1 MTKVSIQT
9 LGSFGDV
16 MPFVS
21 VAHYLK
27 ELGADVSILS
37 PSDYSGAIEARGIK
51 AEAVE
56 GFTLAAWDEEAEQR
70 GTLKNP
76 FNFFR
81 DWDEMVAP
89 YVDRTVEASLK
100 AAEGAEVILANSICA
115 PAQMVAEYY
124 DIPFI
129 LNAHQP
135 AISATR
141 DYPCAMLWKPGMPS
155 FLNKAGYAMVWG
167 AQRAMEKALSGHR
180 RRLGLRAPHNLGAS
194 RGTPRT
200 DMVRLTTVSPFL
212 IPDAPS
218 DWQPYDMLKP
228 YPSLVPESGAALPP
242 DIEAFLQAGAPPV
255 FIGLG
260 SMDVEAYA
268 ADLRVI
274 LDAIEGR
281 GRRAILSAGLAKKL
295 DGPVGDQHVIVG
307 QVPHDRIFPK
317 CAAILHHGGAGT
329 LDTALR
335 AGVPQIIM
343 PRHLDQ
349 FWHADALWRG
359 GVAPKPLKRGQ
370 VTHADIETAL
380 AFALS
385 EEARAFAKQVADPLL
400 SRNGAKEVAEFTLS
414 RIRSGPQSVR

>member
-16 MPFVS
+16 MPFIS
-21 VAHYLK
+21 VARYLK
-27 ELGADVSILS
+27 GLGAEVSILS
-37 PSDYSGAIEARGIK
+37 PSDYSGAVEAHGIR

-56 GFTLAAWDEEAEQR
+56 DFTLAAWDKEAEHR
-70 GTLKNP
+70 GTLNNP
-76 FNFFR
+76 INFFR

-100 AAEGAEVILANSICA
+100 AAEGADVILANSICA
-115 PAQMVAEYY
+115 PAQMVAEYF

-141 DYPCAMLWKPGMPS
+141 KYPCAMLWKPGIPS

-180 RRLGLRAPHNLGAS
+180 RRLGLNSPHNLGAS
-194 RGTPRT
+194 RGKPRS

-212 IPDAPS
+212 IPEKPT
-218 DWQPYDMLKP
+218 DWQAFDVLKP
-228 YPSLVPESGAALPP
+228 YPSLVPESGSALPV
-242 DIEAFLQAGAPPV
+242 DLEAFLQAGAPPV

-260 SMDVEAYA
+260 SMDVEAHA
-268 ADLRVI
+268 SDLQVI
-274 LDAIEGR
+274 LEAVSER
-281 GRRAILSAGLAKKL
+281 GRRAVLSAGLAEKL
-295 DGPVGDQHVIVG
+295 DGPVGDQHFIVG
-307 QVPHDRIFPK
+307 HAPHDLIFPR

-349 FWHADALWRG
+349 FWHADALWKG
-359 GVAPKPLKRGQ
+359 GVAAEPLRRGQ
-370 VTHADIETAL
+370 VRREAIEAAL
-380 AFALS
+380 RFALGEEAKAFAMKTAEPLLALNGA
-385 EEARAFAKQVADPLL
+385 EEVAD
-400 SRNGAKEVAEFTLS
+400 FTLS
-414 RIRSGPQSVR
+414 RIRSGRRSAQ

>member
-16 MPFVS
+16 MPFIS

-27 ELGADVSILS
+27 EMGADVSILS

-56 GFTLAAWDEEAEQR
+56 DFTLAAWDKEAEQR

-76 FNFFR
+76 LNFFR

-89 YVDRTVEASLK
+89 YVDRTAEASLR
-100 AAEGAEVILANSICA
+100 AAEGADIILANSICA

-135 AISATR
+135 AISDTR

-167 AQRAMEKALSGHR
+167 AQRAMEKALCRHR
-180 RRLGLRAPHNLGAS
+180 RKLGLRAPHNLGAS
-194 RGTPRT
+194 RGEPHT

-218 DWQPYDMLKP
+218 DWQPYDVLKP
-228 YPSLVPESGAALPP
+228 YPSLVRDENAALPP
-242 DIEAFLQAGAPPV
+242 GVEAFLPAGEPPV

-260 SMDVEAYA
+260 SMDVEAHA
-268 ADLRVI
+268 SDLRVI
-274 LDAIEGR
+274 LDAIAGR
-281 GRRAILSAGLAKKL
+281 GRRAILSAGLAEKL
-295 DGPVGDQHVIVG
+295 DGPVGDQHFIVG
-307 QVPHDRIFPK
+307 HAPHDLIFPR

-349 FWHADALWRG
+349 FWHANALWKG

-370 VTHADIETAL
+370 VTCTEIETAL

-385 EEARAFAKQVADPLL
+385 EDARAFAKQVADPLI
-400 SRNGAKEVAEFTLS
+400 SRNGAKEVADFTLS
-414 RIRSGPQSVR
+414 RIRNGRRSAQ